1 MRLNRNLYQIRAEVL
16 LNYLYPEIEN
26 EWIVQTKGTF
36 FRNYN
41 QDLLLL
47 ELKDHKVQLA
57 RDGFLKLLPEG
68 LLTKDSD
75 LQGEDVTQKFKEL
88 EWRKELLNET
98 FAPFDTYV
106 FHKKLTIERYT
117 SELLQNKLEY
127 VLKTYFDFDLA
138 SETNPLVK
146 EAAVMLPF
154 VSSYRGDFGFVAN
167 LLGALMDCEVE
178 RSEGRY
184 SHIDTTVCWLPEVR
198 YRLLVPGL
206 TAEEYKSRTEQ
217 LQPLIAFIKEW
228 FIPFDVRCD
237 ICIREHPDDH
247 NPLHGRITLNYNT
260 ELSRQPVEIEEDN
273 NKNI

>member
-1 MRLNRNLYQIRAEVL
+1 MRFNRNLYQIRAEVL

-41 QDLLLL
+41 QDLLML

-68 LLTKDSD
+68 LLTKESD
-75 LQGEDVTQKFKEL
+75 LQGEDVAQKFKEL

-117 SELLQNKLEY
+117 SDLLQKKLEY
-127 VLKTYFDFDLA
+127 VLKTYFDFDLE

-146 EAAVMLPF
+146 EAAVLLPF
-154 VSSYRGDFGFVAN
+154 VSMWRGDFGFVAN
-167 LLGALMDCEVE
+167 LLSALMDCEVE

-184 SHIDTTVCWLPEVR
+184 SHIDTTICWLPEVR
-198 YRLLVPGL
+198 YRLLIPGL

-217 LQPLIAFIKEW
+217 MQPLIAFIKEW
-228 FIPFDVRCD
+228 FIPFDVRCY
-237 ICIREHPDDH
+237 ICIREHPDVH

-260 ELSRQPVEIEEDN
+260 ELSSQHVETEEEN
-273 NKNI
+273 NIKI